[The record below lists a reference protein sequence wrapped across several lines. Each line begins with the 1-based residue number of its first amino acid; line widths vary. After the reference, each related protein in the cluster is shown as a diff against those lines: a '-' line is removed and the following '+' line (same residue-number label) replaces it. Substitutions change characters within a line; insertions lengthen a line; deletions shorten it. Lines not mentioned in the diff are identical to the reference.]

1 MMKDIAL
8 DAKHHWYFQ
17 TPHKHSLA
25 HVWGGNNSSAI
36 ECNFLQVCVQLCRIA
51 MNISG
56 SIQTVSLQRYCCME
70 NVVKNILLVESIK
83 TLNNWIS
90 TCEQN

>member
-8 DAKHHWYFQ
+8 DSNPHWYFW

-51 MNISG
+51 MNISD
-56 SIQTVSLQRYCCME
+56 SIQTVSFQLFCFME
-70 NVVKNILLVESIK
+70 NVVKNIILVESIK
-83 TLNNWIS
+83 TLNKWIS
-90 TCEQN
+90 TCKQN